1 MEEKKLVPKLR
12 FPGFTEPWEQRKF
25 GELFILK
32 SGVAFKLSEYTKTGI
47 PIINGESIK
56 AGKIS
61 LEKVNYLPNEYQY
74 KYQECLLFPGD
85 IVLGL
90 NRPIIDGELKISRI
104 PSDIKTCLLYQR
116 AGKIIFKVNMEENFT
131 YQLLSKEVLTF
142 TRREAVGS
150 DQPFITTT
158 KLNKWNLYLPVKD
171 EERRKIGNLLDNINN
186 IITLHQR
193 KLEHLK
199 LKKKSLLQKLFPKE
213 GEVYP
218 ELRFPGFTAPWEQR
232 KLGEIVERVTRKN
245 NGQSDRPLTI
255 SAQDGLVDQCEYFD
269 RQVASRDMSN
279 YYLIKKGEFAYNKS
293 YSDGYPF
300 GAIKR
305 LDYYDKGALSTLYI
319 IFKIVDDRIGSDF
332 MVAYYMTSLW
342 YKEISKR
349 AAEGA
354 RNHGLL
360 NISTEDFFNSELK
373 IPNDIK
379 EQIKVGKFV
388 NQFDQYITLHQ
399 RKLEHLQLL
408 KKALLQQ
415 LFV

>member
-12 FPGFTEPWEQRKF
+12 FPGFTEPWEQ
-25 GELFILK
+25 
-32 SGVAFKLSEYTKTGI
+32 
-47 PIINGESIK
+47 
-56 AGKIS
+56 
-61 LEKVNYLPNEYQY
+61 
-74 KYQECLLFPGD
+74 C
-85 IVLGL
+85 
-90 NRPIIDGELKISRI
+90 
-104 PSDIKTCLLYQR
+104 
-116 AGKIIFKVNMEENFT
+116 
-131 YQLLSKEVLTF
+131 
-142 TRREAVGS
+142 
-150 DQPFITTT
+150 
-158 KLNKWNLYLPVKD
+158 
-171 EERRKIGNLLDNINN
+171 
-186 IITLHQR
+186 
-193 KLEHLK
+193 
-199 LKKKSLLQKLFPKE
+199 
-213 GEVYP
+213 
-218 ELRFPGFTAPWEQR
+218 

-342 YKEISKR
+342 HKEISKR

>member
-1 MEEKKLVPKLR
+1 M
-12 FPGFTEPWEQRKF
+12 
-25 GELFILK
+25 
-32 SGVAFKLSEYTKTGI
+32 
-47 PIINGESIK
+47 
-56 AGKIS
+56 
-61 LEKVNYLPNEYQY
+61 
-74 KYQECLLFPGD
+74 
-85 IVLGL
+85 
-90 NRPIIDGELKISRI
+90 
-104 PSDIKTCLLYQR
+104 
-116 AGKIIFKVNMEENFT
+116 
-131 YQLLSKEVLTF
+131 
-142 TRREAVGS
+142 
-150 DQPFITTT
+150 
-158 KLNKWNLYLPVKD
+158 
-171 EERRKIGNLLDNINN
+171 
-186 IITLHQR
+186 
-193 KLEHLK
+193 
-199 LKKKSLLQKLFPKE
+199 LQQ
-213 GEVYP
+213 
-218 ELRFPGFTAPWEQR
+218 TWEQR

-319 IFKIVDDRIGSDF
+319 IFKIVDGRIDSDF

-342 YKEISKR
+342 HKEISKR

-379 EQIKVGKFV
+379 EQIKVGKFI

-399 RKLEHLQLL
+399 EESFLHKYML
-408 KKALLQQ
+408 
-415 LFV
+415 

>member
-12 FPGFTEPWEQRKF
+12 FPGFTE
-25 GELFILK
+25 
-32 SGVAFKLSEYTKTGI
+32 
-47 PIINGESIK
+47 
-56 AGKIS
+56 
-61 LEKVNYLPNEYQY
+61 
-74 KYQECLLFPGD
+74 
-85 IVLGL
+85 
-90 NRPIIDGELKISRI
+90 
-104 PSDIKTCLLYQR
+104 
-116 AGKIIFKVNMEENFT
+116 
-131 YQLLSKEVLTF
+131 
-142 TRREAVGS
+142 
-150 DQPFITTT
+150 
-158 KLNKWNLYLPVKD
+158 
-171 EERRKIGNLLDNINN
+171 
-186 IITLHQR
+186 
-193 KLEHLK
+193 
-199 LKKKSLLQKLFPKE
+199 
-213 GEVYP
+213 
-218 ELRFPGFTAPWEQR
+218 PWEQR

-399 RKLEHLQLL
+399 RKLEHLKLKKKSLLQKLFPKEGEVYPELRFPGFTAPWEQRKLGEEAIEILAGGDIEKEKVVYDSGYPIYANALTNDGLVGYYTDYYRVEAPAVTVTGRGEVGHAQARSQNFTPIVRLLAIRSKHDCYFLENAINNYKTIVESTGVPQLTVPQLSAYKLCFPLNIEEEKRISICFQNLDTLITLHQRKLEHLQLL

>member
-1 MEEKKLVPKLR
+1 M
-12 FPGFTEPWEQRKF
+12 
-25 GELFILK
+25 
-32 SGVAFKLSEYTKTGI
+32 
-47 PIINGESIK
+47 
-56 AGKIS
+56 
-61 LEKVNYLPNEYQY
+61 
-74 KYQECLLFPGD
+74 
-85 IVLGL
+85 
-90 NRPIIDGELKISRI
+90 
-104 PSDIKTCLLYQR
+104 
-116 AGKIIFKVNMEENFT
+116 
-131 YQLLSKEVLTF
+131 
-142 TRREAVGS
+142 
-150 DQPFITTT
+150 
-158 KLNKWNLYLPVKD
+158 
-171 EERRKIGNLLDNINN
+171 
-186 IITLHQR
+186 
-193 KLEHLK
+193 
-199 LKKKSLLQKLFPKE
+199 LQQ
-213 GEVYP
+213 
-218 ELRFPGFTAPWEQR
+218 TWEQR

-279 YYLIKKGEFAYNKS
+279 YYLIKKDEFAYNKS

>member
-12 FPGFTEPWEQRKF
+12 FPGFTE
-25 GELFILK
+25 
-32 SGVAFKLSEYTKTGI
+32 
-47 PIINGESIK
+47 
-56 AGKIS
+56 
-61 LEKVNYLPNEYQY
+61 
-74 KYQECLLFPGD
+74 
-85 IVLGL
+85 
-90 NRPIIDGELKISRI
+90 
-104 PSDIKTCLLYQR
+104 
-116 AGKIIFKVNMEENFT
+116 
-131 YQLLSKEVLTF
+131 
-142 TRREAVGS
+142 
-150 DQPFITTT
+150 
-158 KLNKWNLYLPVKD
+158 
-171 EERRKIGNLLDNINN
+171 
-186 IITLHQR
+186 
-193 KLEHLK
+193 
-199 LKKKSLLQKLFPKE
+199 
-213 GEVYP
+213 
-218 ELRFPGFTAPWEQR
+218 PWEQR

-342 YKEISKR
+342 HKEISKR

-399 RKLEHLQLL
+399 RKLEHLKL
-408 KKALLQQ
+408 KKKSLLQKLFPKEGEVYPEVRFPGFTEPWEQRKLGEEAIEILAGGDIEKEKVVYDSGYPIYANALTNDGLVGYYTDYYRVEAPAVTVTGRGEVGHAQARSQNFTPIVRLLAIRSKHDCYFLENAINNYKTIVESTGVPQ
-415 LFV
+415 LTVPQLSAYKLCFPLNIEEEKRISICFQNLDTLITLHQEESFLHKYMV